1 MQTVI
6 EYVLP
11 NVALFGGIYLL
22 AKYVENATWHFI
34 ENYEETQAQL
44 AEFLKKFKL

>member
-1 MQTVI
+1 MQIFI

-22 AKYVENATWHFI
+22 AKYIENATQKFI
-34 ENYEETQAQL
+34 DNYEQNQTI
-44 AEFLKKFKL
+44 LKDFMRKFK